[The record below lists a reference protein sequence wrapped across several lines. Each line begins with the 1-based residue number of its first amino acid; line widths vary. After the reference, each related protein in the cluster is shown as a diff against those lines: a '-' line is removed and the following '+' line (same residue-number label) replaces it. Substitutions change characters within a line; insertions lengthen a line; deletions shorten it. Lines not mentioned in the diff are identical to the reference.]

1 MAYINLKSVDNDIEA
16 FILDLVKQNIE
27 LREKNNVS
35 RKDLFQLLIQL
46 RNTGKVEADGIWDA
60 NYSTKTIKQLT
71 INEMAAQAWI
81 FYIAGFET
89 SSTTT
94 SFCLYELAK
103 NPTIQQNVQLEI
115 DEIVEKFNGKIS
127 YESISAMK
135 YLEACIDG
143 T

>member
-1 MAYINLKSVDNDIEA
+1 MGYIRLKSVDDDIEA
-16 FILDLVKQNIE
+16 FIMDLVKQNIE

-46 RNTGKVEADGIWDA
+46 RNTGKVEADGIWDT

-89 SSTTT
+89 STTTT
-94 SFCLYELAK
+94 SFCLYELAN
-103 NPTIQQNVQLEI
+103 NPKIQQKVQLEI
-115 DEIVEKFNGKIS
+115 DDIIEKFNGQIS
-127 YESISAMK
+127 YECISEMK

-143 T
+143 M